1 MGNRDE
7 VPNVDENAARLDAES
22 LYNAGEKIK
31 WGTNESEF
39 NRILVSKSYQHLR
52 RVFLEYEKLA
62 SKDIEE
68 SIKSEFSGDI
78 CMGLLSV
85 VKCIKSKV
93 EFFAE
98 RLHKSMAGV
107 GTDDKTLIRIL
118 VSRSEIDL
126 GDIKV
131 VFEKKY
137 GKSLESWITGD
148 TSGDYKKLLLKII
161 A

>member
-1 MGNRDE
+1 M
-7 VPNVDENAARLDAES
+7 PNVDEDAARLDAET

-31 WGTNESEF
+31 WGTDESEF

-85 VKCIKSKV
+85 GPYICYIMFNFYTNKN
-93 EFFAE
+93 
-98 RLHKSMAGV
+98 RLVLTNAAV
-107 GTDDKTLIRIL
+107 L
-118 VSRSEIDL
+118 
-126 GDIKV
+126 
-131 VFEKKY
+131 
-137 GKSLESWITGD
+137 
-148 TSGDYKKLLLKII
+148 
-161 A
+161 